1 MTDSENKKESVDCR
15 SFLYIIG
22 LKKSSHTF
30 ALKQFREPKTKCK
43 NVKEHASR
51 RKVLTSLKHCRL
63 NNA

>member
-1 MTDSENKKESVDCR
+1 MKDSENKKENEDCC

-30 ALKQFREPKTKCK
+30 AFKQFREQKTKCK

-51 RKVLTSLKHCRL
+51 RKVLTE
-63 NNA
+63 

>member
-1 MTDSENKKESVDCR
+1 MKDSENKKENVDGR

-30 ALKQFREPKTKCK
+30 AFKQFREQKK

-51 RKVLTSLKHCRL
+51 RKVLTSVKHCKL